1 MEDRKIIYTIILS
14 IWNLSKEYL
23 FRNLNDA
30 EWEELTE
37 KGNELAESFMKYGT
51 EYKDLFLK
59 LFYTITDWK
68 GQRQYEI
75 SKGRC

>member
-30 EWEELTE
+30 EWEELVD
-37 KGNELAESFMKYGT
+37 KGNCYAESFKKQGE